1 MRERSEGSPGAGA
14 IFYFIKN
21 GDKPHARQI
30 VKTICYFVVALH
42 CWITAQWDMMSDESD
57 KSDMS
62 DKKHCVLY
70 FCLIAGLYQKLI
82 FFCKF
87 LSKPSKNQ
95 KVASTCGGGCDMKGT
110 VLAAFIREYFPEQLK
125 KMDSGKHYG
134 LTFWDPNGK
143 GVRGR
148 YLKHYKE
155 GCKFYLDGACGFR
168 EMEHFLK
175 EIGFYLGNP
184 IINKANTQVYQFKAY
199 EEEKQSGLR
208 HTL

>member
-1 MRERSEGSPGAGA
+1 MIIGVLGFGLLVFVLYRMGRPNSSHSCGLSPDDDNRQPKKYLMSYKEREEFCNLISTLEFRWTISRERDTYGYNICSLW
-14 IFYFIKN
+14 IN
-21 GDKPHARQI
+21 G
-30 VKTICYFVVALH
+30 V
-42 CWITAQWDMMSDESD
+42 E
-57 KSDMS
+57 
-62 DKKHCVLY
+62 
-70 FCLIAGLYQKLI
+70 
-82 FFCKF
+82 
-87 LSKPSKNQ
+87 